1 MSNSKPIFWHQG
13 LFLQPQH
20 FQLSDQY
27 QDARLFPYQTFM
39 KPHFWGVCRIE
50 MLASSLSH
58 RTCEIESGEFM
69 FPDGTFVS
77 VPGNAV
83 VSPRSFEDEWVDPEK
98 PFTIYLAIHKLSQF
112 DDNATVLANLDEH
125 AETTTRYITTAAAE
139 DVKDVYVEG
148 NDAQVKFLRHAL
160 KIVFDNEKDE
170 LNDYEF
176 IPIAQVMRE
185 GDAIIYNRQYLP
197 PCVTIASVPELTRI
211 VKEVRDEITGRA
223 MQLSAYKSPAHAKKD
238 FDANM
243 LRYKMALQ
251 SLSRFVPRL
260 FHITESGNV
269 HPWEVYGVLRE
280 LVGEISTFTDRVSV
294 LGETADG
301 ERLVPAYEHN
311 NLGNC
316 FHQVSAMISQLLN
329 EITIGP
335 QFLVEMKFDEVAFS
349 ADVPAEFFTEH
360 VDFFLIVNT
369 VEDFEESQ
377 KSLLTAAKLSSRDM
391 VETLVERSLPGVGM
405 IYLSTA
411 PPGLPRRPNSYYMR
425 LDIHDDQ
432 WSSVVRQENVALL
445 WAEAPEDTSIEL
457 VVVRK

>member
-1 MSNSKPIFWHQG
+1 
-13 LFLQPQH
+13 
-20 FQLSDQY
+20 
-27 QDARLFPYQTFM
+27 
-39 KPHFWGVCRIE
+39 
-50 MLASSLSH
+50 
-58 RTCEIESGEFM
+58 M

-125 AETTTRYITTAAAE
+125 AETTTRYITTAASE

-148 NDAQVKFLRHAL
+148 NDAQVKFLRYAL

-280 LVGEISTFTDRVSV
+280 LVGEISTFTDRISV

>member
-1 MSNSKPIFWHQG
+1 
-13 LFLQPQH
+13 
-20 FQLSDQY
+20 
-27 QDARLFPYQTFM
+27 
-39 KPHFWGVCRIE
+39 

-83 VSPRSFEDEWVDPEK
+83 VSPRSFEDEWVEPEK

-176 IPIAQVMRE
+176 IAIAQVIRE

-269 HPWEVYGVLRE
+269 HPWEVYGVMRE

-316 FHQVSAMISQLLN
+316 FNQVSAMISQLLN

-349 ADVPAEFFTEH
+349 ADVPSEFFTEH

-432 WSSVVRQENVALL
+432 WTSVVRQENVALL

>member
-69 FPDGTFVS
+69 FSDGTFVS

-176 IPIAQVMRE
+176 IAIAQVIRE

-197 PCVTIASVPELTRI
+197 PCVTIASVPELIRI
-211 VKEVRDEITGRA
+211 VKEVRDEIIGRA

-411 PPGLPRRPNSYYMR
+411 PPGLPRRPNSYFMR

>member
-1 MSNSKPIFWHQG
+1 M
-13 LFLQPQH
+13 
-20 FQLSDQY
+20 
-27 QDARLFPYQTFM
+27 
-39 KPHFWGVCRIE
+39 E

-69 FPDGTFVS
+69 FPDGTYVS

-112 DDNATVLANLDEH
+112 DDNTTVLANLDEH
-125 AETTTRYITTAAAE
+125 SEATTRYITTAAE
-139 DVKDVYVEG
+139 DVKDVYVES

-170 LNDYEF
+170 LNDYEL
-176 IPIAQVMRE
+176 IAIAQVIRE

-197 PCVTIASVPELTRI
+197 PCVTIASVPELIRI

-260 FHITESGNV
+260 FHISESGNV
-269 HPWEVYGVLRE
+269 HPWVVYGVMRE

-316 FHQVSAMISQLLN
+316 FNQVSAMVTQLLN

-349 ADVPAEFFTEH
+349 ADVPTEFFTEH

-405 IYLSTA
+405 IYLSTV
-411 PPGLPRRPNSYYMR
+411 PPGLPRRPNSYFMR

>member
-1 MSNSKPIFWHQG
+1 
-13 LFLQPQH
+13 
-20 FQLSDQY
+20 
-27 QDARLFPYQTFM
+27 
-39 KPHFWGVCRIE
+39 
-50 MLASSLSH
+50 
-58 RTCEIESGEFM
+58 M

-176 IPIAQVMRE
+176 IAIAQVMRE

-269 HPWEVYGVLRE
+269 HPWEVYGVMRE

-316 FHQVSAMISQLLN
+316 FNQVSAMISQLLN

-349 ADVPAEFFTEH
+349 ADVPSEFFTEH

-432 WSSVVRQENVALL
+432 WTSVVRQENVALL

>member
-1 MSNSKPIFWHQG
+1 M
-13 LFLQPQH
+13 
-20 FQLSDQY
+20 
-27 QDARLFPYQTFM
+27 
-39 KPHFWGVCRIE
+39 E

-69 FPDGTFVS
+69 FPDGTYVS

-112 DDNATVLANLDEH
+112 DDNTTVLANLDEH
-125 AETTTRYITTAAAE
+125 SEVTTRYITTAAAE
-139 DVKDVYVEG
+139 DVKDVYVES

-170 LNDYEF
+170 LNDYEL
-176 IPIAQVMRE
+176 IAIAQVIRE
-185 GDAIIYNRQYLP
+185 GDAIIYNRHYLP

-260 FHITESGNV
+260 FHISESGNV
-269 HPWEVYGVLRE
+269 HPWEVYGVMRE

-316 FHQVSAMISQLLN
+316 FNQVSAVVTQLLN

-349 ADVPAEFFTEH
+349 ADVPTEFFTEH

-411 PPGLPRRPNSYYMR
+411 PPGLPRRPNSYFMR

>member
-1 MSNSKPIFWHQG
+1 M
-13 LFLQPQH
+13 
-20 FQLSDQY
+20 
-27 QDARLFPYQTFM
+27 
-39 KPHFWGVCRIE
+39 E

-69 FPDGTFVS
+69 FPDGTYVS

-112 DDNATVLANLDEH
+112 DDNTTVLANLNEH
-125 AETTTRYITTAAAE
+125 SEATTRYITTAAAE
-139 DVKDVYVEG
+139 DVKDVYVES

-170 LNDYEF
+170 LNDYEL
-176 IPIAQVMRE
+176 IAIAQVIRE
-185 GDAIIYNRQYLP
+185 GDAIIYNRHYLP

-260 FHITESGNV
+260 FHISESGNV
-269 HPWEVYGVLRE
+269 HPWEVYGVMRE

-316 FHQVSAMISQLLN
+316 FNQVSAVVTQLLN

-349 ADVPAEFFTEH
+349 ADVPTEFFTEH

-411 PPGLPRRPNSYYMR
+411 PPGLPRRPNSYFMR

>member
-1 MSNSKPIFWHQG
+1 
-13 LFLQPQH
+13 
-20 FQLSDQY
+20 
-27 QDARLFPYQTFM
+27 
-39 KPHFWGVCRIE
+39 
-50 MLASSLSH
+50 
-58 RTCEIESGEFM
+58 M

-125 AETTTRYITTAAAE
+125 AETTTRYITTAASE

-176 IPIAQVMRE
+176 IAIAQVIRE

-197 PCVTIASVPELTRI
+197 PCLTIASVPELTRI

-269 HPWEVYGVLRE
+269 HPWEVYGVMRE
-280 LVGEISTFTDRVSV
+280 LVGEISTFTDRISV